1 MYMENTPIVF
11 YNKACNAPM
20 FLNDVPEV
28 QIQKLTFYLE
38 LVTIRSEGMPYLA

>member
-1 MYMENTPIVF
+1 MYVENTPTVF
-11 YNKACNAPM
+11 YSNACNAPM

-38 LVTIRSEGMPYLA
+38 LVISRSEGMSYLA